1 MYLLIYNNQIQ
12 LIELYKI
19 MNNKLKKILACA
31 VVLFTAGACE
41 LEEIKD
47 PNFPSVGAV
56 TSNASK
62 AQLNALAIGQI
73 AAARN
78 GLATYLQVTGT
89 IGKELFNFNGT
100 ESRWMTE
107 LNGTRPIDNSA
118 FYNGATTAF
127 GLPVRQANIILAAV
141 DNTSSVTDQEKQA
154 YRGLA
159 NTFKGLASLYMLNA
173 QYTNGIRL
181 DVTDP
186 FNPSKP
192 ATYAQSLAGIA
203 QFLDDGAAQ
212 LDAAGTAFPFDLPA
226 SYAGFNTPANFKKF
240 NRAIALRVA
249 IYQADW
255 TKAAALLPQ
264 TFIDEAGSMNLG
276 PKHSFS
282 PSAPDIGNPLLSTA
296 SQIIVGVENI
306 WDAAEPGD
314 TRLSKVEVVNPEL
327 SYTSGVTYTTRYRA
341 VLYTSATQQ
350 APIIRNEELILIA
363 AEIAAQQSNPTEA
376 VRLMDIVRNAAGLP
390 DYAGATTQ
398 ADLINAILKERSLSL
413 WYEGHRWV
421 DMRRYNKLNEI
432 AIPVAGMVV
441 LERLERPNAEVNW
454 DVANP

>member
-1 MYLLIYNNQIQ
+1 
-12 LIELYKI
+12 
-19 MNNKLKKILACA
+19 MNNKLKKILACT
-31 VVLFTAGACE
+31 VVLFTAVACE
-41 LEEIKD
+41 LEEVKD
-47 PNFPSVGAV
+47 PNFPGIGEV
-56 TSNASK
+56 TLNASK
-62 AQLNALAIGQI
+62 VQLNSLASGQL

-89 IGKELFNFNGT
+89 IGKELFNSNGT

-127 GLPVRQANIILAAV
+127 GLPVRQANILIASV
-141 DNTSSVTDQEKQA
+141 DNTNSATVTAQEKQA
-154 YRGLA
+154 YKGLA
-159 NTFKGLASLYMLNA
+159 NTFKGLAYLYMLNA

-203 QFLDDGAAQ
+203 QFLDEGAAQ

-226 SYAGFNTPANFKKF
+226 SYAGFDTPADFKKF

-264 TFIDEAGSMNLG
+264 TFIDETGSMDIG
-276 PKHSFS
+276 PKHSFN
-282 PSAPDIGNPLLSTA
+282 PSTPDIGNPLLNTA
-296 SQIIVGVENI
+296 SSIIVGVENV
-306 WDAAEPGD
+306 WDAAEAGD
-314 TRLSKVEVVNPEL
+314 TRLSKVEVVDPEL
-327 SYTSGVTYTTRYRA
+327 SYTSGVTYSSKYRS
-341 VLYTSATQQ
+341 VLYTSATQ
-350 APIIRNEELILIA
+350 AVPIIRNEELILIA
-363 AEIAAQQSNPTEA
+363 AEIAAQENDPTEA
-376 VRLMDIVRNAAGLP
+376 VRLIDIVRDAAGLSG
-390 DYAGATTQ
+390 YAGATTQ
-398 ADLINAILKERSLSL
+398 PALINAILKERSLSL

-421 DMRRYNKLNEI
+421 DMRRYNKLSEI
-432 AIPVAGMVV
+432 ALPVSGMVV

-454 DVANP
+454 DAANP